1 MAFEETPH
9 WPPSKLP
16 TDSST
21 QSLLPYSITGNID
34 ADWYN
39 LTENT
44 VSRAK
49 MEREEL
55 GKRIRQEIRDTVA
68 SIREKYAYQEYTIDD
83 EPASFDSLEVLWDP
97 TTQKISRSIIHLKQG
112 AAKYEVPV
120 SKNEKWDIS
129 LWNNKKWKVLS
140 VEEWTGKSEQKVIH
154 ISTQVI
160 TSNNDHV
167 REEWSALPLTKKS
180 WDTGQEKI
188 NRSRPS
194 QKLQSWGNMSKKKP
208 WKVEKQK
215 ENAEEIESIKELTER
230 YTEVW
235 TKDVTKALWEKKD
248 IIWSDST
255 YLFSGKDVNNIQ
267 YALMRHK
274 DSPFWVIYDKPS
286 GDGKYRIVYL
296 YEKPLDTSLGLRVL
310 SAIIVR
316 DDDVIIKR
324 LPENSSTPQKF
335 IAPFRPVIL
344 AK

>member
-16 TDSST
+16 IDSST

-34 ADWYN
+34 DDWYN
-39 LTENT
+39 ITENT
-44 VSRAK
+44 VIKAK

-55 GKRIRQEIRDTVA
+55 SKRIRQEIRDTVA
-68 SIREKYAYQEYTIDD
+68 SIREKYAYKEYTIDD

-112 AAKYEVPV
+112 AAKYEVPITQ
-120 SKNEKWDIS
+120 NEKWGMS
-129 LWNNKKWKVLS
+129 LWSHGKWGLHS
-140 VEEWTGKSEQKVIH
+140 VKEWTGKSEQKVIH

-167 REEWSALPLTKKS
+167 RDEWSALPLAKKS

-208 WKVEKQK
+208 WKVERQV
-215 ENAEEIESIKELTER
+215 ENVEEIASIQELTER
-230 YTEVW
+230 YTEIW
-235 TKDVTKALWEKKD
+235 TKDATKALQERKD
-248 IIWSDST
+248 IIWNDST
-255 YLFSGKDVNNIQ
+255 TYAFSGKDAHNIQ

-274 DSPFWVIYDKPS
+274 DSPFGTIYDRPS
-286 GDGKYRIVYL
+286 ADGKYRIVYL
-296 YEKPLDTSLGLRVL
+296 YERGIDAPWKSGALP
-310 SAIIVR
+310 AIIVR
-316 DDDVIIKR
+316 DDDKIIKR
-324 LPENSSTPQKF
+324 LPEGTASQKF
-335 IAPFRPVIL
+335 IAPFRPVFL